1 MQRKMIWAAMLATTA
16 AAGTPALAQ
25 DAYIRLE
32 AAPDAQAQ
40 AALSR
45 WQEHFPEAVALD
57 LPGRW
62 TGIALGPLDVAQA
75 VARYDALRAS
85 DSIPRD
91 SFLTAADG
99 RQPLGA
105 DALRA
110 ARAEAASDG
119 AAGDGSADSTDSTDQ
134 TAPATGTSHDT
145 APAPAA
151 AMPADVSAP
160 DTPGADPEE
169 VPQPQQPPAEATPQP
184 DAPQPDAPQPPATG
198 DSAADGADASPAP
211 AQDAATS
218 DTTAAPDLTDS
229 FIRLR
234 ALQTRDKADAELAAL
249 RQTLPGVSL
258 FQLPSG
264 WFALALGPL
273 DQDSAAPWARTF
285 KDSGLIAKDAFV
297 TTRDDLGQELDAAPA
312 PDLPAPDATTPMPP
326 MAQVQQALRW
336 GGYYDGAIDG
346 KSGPQTRKAIAAAM
360 GAERLSTDSGT
371 AMQRLLDKRRDWR
384 GRMGLETLQ
393 DAHTRLA
400 LIAPLNRV
408 AHKQNKGPM
417 AIYGPRDGSGT
428 ALILIADQGGR
439 DRMAQLAGLVT
450 ALGWVPRAERQDGTG
465 TITLRGSDDQHTA
478 RAELRRDGEQ
488 ITGFVLIWP
497 TAQSADAGRVA
508 AEIADSLTLMPEPES
523 APAPDAGSPAD

>member
-16 AAGTPALAQ
+16 AAGTSALAQ

-62 TGIALGPLDVAQA
+62 TGIALGPLDVGQA

-110 ARAEAASDG
+110 ARAEAAKDG
-119 AAGDGSADSTDSTDQ
+119 SAGNGSADSPDQ
-134 TAPATGTSHDT
+134 TAPVTGTSPDT
-145 APAPAA
+145 APAPAQ
-151 AMPADVSAP
+151 AMPADASAP
-160 DTPGADPEE
+160 DTPGADPEDM
-169 VPQPQQPPAEATPQP
+169 PQPQHPPAEAPPQP
-184 DAPQPDAPQPPATG
+184 DASQPPATG
-198 DSAADGADASPAP
+198 DSAADSADASPAP

-218 DTTAAPDLTDS
+218 DTTAAPDLPDG

-312 PDLPAPDATTPMPP
+312 PDLPAPDATAPMPP

-371 AMQRLLDKRRDWR
+371 AMQRLLEKRQNWRD
-384 GRMGLETLQ
+384 RMGLETLQ

-508 AEIADSLTLMPEPES
+508 AEIADSLTLMPAPEPTT